1 VAIGERSGGMV
12 AGFWDLRGVRVLKVV
27 VVVGYWVLKEESV
40 NLEGLLLNVKGFV
53 LRVERVEVEGYVRV
67 AIGVSFWSLGI
78 TENVSVFEDNSG
90 YWRGFETE
98 MVEFFFSFLFF
109 SFPV

>member
-1 VAIGERSGGMV
+1 VATGERSGGMV

-67 AIGVSFWSLGI
+67 AMGVSFWTLGI
-78 TENVSVFEDNSG
+78 TENVLSFSECSYIYMGFNYFEI
-90 YWRGFETE
+90 
-98 MVEFFFSFLFF
+98 
-109 SFPV
+109 

>member
-1 VAIGERSGGMV
+1 
-12 AGFWDLRGVRVLKVV
+12 
-27 VVVGYWVLKEESV
+27 
-40 NLEGLLLNVKGFV
+40 
-53 LRVERVEVEGYVRV
+53 
-67 AIGVSFWSLGI
+67 LGI

-109 SFPV
+109 SFTV